1 MEGALPVWAVVPAG
15 GNGCRFSADSD
26 ADKLLAHIQG
36 QSVLQRTVG
45 TLLAVPA
52 ILGLVLVAG
61 EARLETYQALVNAH
75 FPDAPVRWALGG
87 ADRRESVF
95 NGLCALPD
103 AEENG
108 LVVIHDAARPLIRRQ
123 TVEASL
129 SAVWGDVQGAVVGIP
144 IHDTL
149 KRTLP
154 PSAGNV
160 PPVVETLDRCGV
172 WRAQTPQV
180 FRRDAILRAHRTVP
194 RTTPVTDDA
203 QLMEQA
209 GLGPVVMVPG
219 EESNLKITTPDDLR
233 LATAWLTVRQSFGE
247 ETSLLV

>member
-1 MEGALPVWAVVPAG
+1 MAGVLPIWAVVPAG
-15 GNGCRFSADSD
+15 GNGQRFSADSD

-52 ILGLVLVAG
+52 IRGLVLVAG

-75 FPDAPVRWALGG
+75 FPGAPVRWALGG

-95 NGLCALPD
+95 NGLCMLPE
-103 AEENG
+103 AAENG
-108 LVVIHDAARPLIRRQ
+108 LVVIHDAARPLLRRQ
-123 TVEASL
+123 TVESVL
-129 SAVWGDVQGAVVGIP
+129 CAVRGDIQGAVVGIP
-144 IHDTL
+144 IQDTL

-154 PSAGNV
+154 LSAGNV
-160 PPVVETLDRCGV
+160 PSVVETLDRYGI
-172 WRAQTPQV
+172 WRVQTPQV
-180 FRRDAILRAHRTVP
+180 FRRDAILKAHRTVP

-203 QLMEQA
+203 QLMERA

-219 EESNLKITTPDDLR
+219 EESNLKITTPDDLC
-233 LATAWLTVRQSFGE
+233 LAAAWLIVRQAE
-247 ETSLLV
+247 L